1 MTNLTDRFHVVERQ
15 SVVRS
20 KKWHTRRSRMSHG
33 SSGQVLL
40 SSVIY
45 YLTDLRQNR
54 IYSLYIIKKQNGVNV
69 NGVAIYASVLQQNM
83 KYNQNA
89 RVLQLIK
96 YTGILNFFSENDKVS
111 IPMKIFSMETG
122 S

>member
-1 MTNLTDRFHVVERQ
+1 MTNLTDRFHIVERQ

-20 KKWHTRRSRMSHG
+20 KKMAHKAQPNVSLKFWPG
-33 SSGQVLL
+33 FVVFCDLL
-40 SSVIY
+40 
-45 YLTDLRQNR
+45 LNR
-54 IYSLYIIKKQNGVNV
+54 PKAKQIYSLYIIKKQNGVNV
-69 NGVAIYASVLQQNM
+69 NGVAIYASVLQQIM
-83 KYNQNA
+83 KCNRNA

-96 YTGILNFFSENDKVS
+96 YTGILNFFSENEKVS

>member
-1 MTNLTDRFHVVERQ
+1 
-15 SVVRS
+15 
-20 KKWHTRRSRMSHG
+20 MSHG

-111 IPMKIFSMETG
+111 IPMKIFSEGLFQG

>member
-1 MTNLTDRFHVVERQ
+1 
-15 SVVRS
+15 
-20 KKWHTRRSRMSHG
+20 MSHW

-111 IPMKIFSMETG
+111 IPMKIFSKETG
-122 S
+122 SWK

>member
-1 MTNLTDRFHVVERQ
+1 
-15 SVVRS
+15 
-20 KKWHTRRSRMSHG
+20 MSHW

-54 IYSLYIIKKQNGVNV
+54 IYSLYLIKKQNGVNV

-122 S
+122 SWK

>member
-1 MTNLTDRFHVVERQ
+1 
-15 SVVRS
+15 
-20 KKWHTRRSRMSHG
+20 MSHG

-96 YTGILNFFSENDKVS
+96 YTGILNFFSENEKVS
-111 IPMKIFSMETG
+111 IPMKIFSKETG

>member
-20 KKWHTRRSRMSHG
+20 KKMAHKA
-33 SSGQVLL
+33 QPNVLLKFWPVFL

-45 YLTDLRQNR
+45 YKTDLRQNR
-54 IYSLYIIKKQNGVNV
+54 IYVLHIIKKQNGVNV
-69 NGVAIYASVLQQNM
+69 NGVAIYASVLQQIM
-83 KYNQNA
+83 KYNRNA

-111 IPMKIFSMETG
+111 IPMKIFSKETG

>member
-1 MTNLTDRFHVVERQ
+1 M
-15 SVVRS
+15 
-20 KKWHTRRSRMSHG
+20 K
-33 SSGQVLL
+33 
-40 SSVIY
+40 
-45 YLTDLRQNR
+45 
-54 IYSLYIIKKQNGVNV
+54 NGVNV
-69 NGVAIYASVLQQNM
+69 NGVAIYVSVLQQNM

-111 IPMKIFSMETG
+111 IPMKIFSKETG